1 MPKDTDNSASSSI
14 SDHFLSISNLFGRFV
29 RRNFLK
35 LTPIQLRTLLD
46 RLSGL
51 YPGNRSVVFK
61 MKELNGIPAAHLFPK
76 KTIEDQQRK
85 TVILVHGGAFAFG
98 SVQTHRALATALV
111 RSVNCEV
118 WIPAY
123 RLAPEFPF
131 PIPLEDVVRS
141 CEAIIGDAQD
151 WWLLGDSAGG
161 NLAMSALFEIANKH
175 QKIPNGLILLSPW
188 LDLGYWSESNL
199 FERTKMSPFNRKDV
213 FEYARYYLKDLSPD
227 NPKVYPLANDLSK
240 LPKVYVEA
248 SEAEYLWYDFELI
261 RKTFANQNRSLFTR
275 IERSALHGWQLFPDI
290 LPEAKRSIRSI
301 SQFIFTTKTQPENQN

>member
-1 MPKDTDNSASSSI
+1 M
-14 SDHFLSISNLFGRFV
+14 
-29 RRNFLK
+29 
-35 LTPIQLRTLLD
+35 TPIQLRTFLD
-46 RLSGL
+46 RLSSL

-76 KTIEDQQRK
+76 NAIQNSQRMTI
-85 TVILVHGGAFAFG
+85 ILVHGGAFSFG

-111 RSVNCEV
+111 RSTQCEV

-131 PIPLEDVVRS
+131 PIPLEDVIRS
-141 CEAIIGDAQD
+141 SEAIIDNVQD

-161 NLAMSALFEIANKH
+161 NLAMSALFEIAEKH

-188 LDLGYWSESNL
+188 LDLGYLSESNL
-199 FERTKMSPFNRKDV
+199 YEKTSMSPFNRKDV
-213 FEYARYYLKDLSPD
+213 FEYARYYLKDLSPED
-227 NPKVYPLANDLSK
+227 PKVYPLANDLSK

-261 RKTFANQNRSLFTR
+261 RNTFANHNLPLFTR
-275 IERSALHGWQLFPDI
+275 IERGALHGWQLFPDV
-290 LPEAKRSIRSI
+290 LPEAKRSIRAI
-301 SQFIFTTKTQPENQN
+301 SQFIFSTRTRPNG